1 MQILDHNLAALRRA
15 DPALA
20 EALAR
25 CAPAPDIEV
34 CRARS
39 GAPALSVGGR
49 LECSLE
55 DPLAEARE
63 LARAF
68 LARAREVG
76 ARRLVVFGLGLH
88 SLPQLAA
95 FEGEVL
101 VIEPRLDVVR
111 TVLEQ
116 VDVSDALARAALLA
130 GEDLERV
137 WRHPLFRGPSRGL
150 LLAQPPA
157 RRRAP
162 RLHDALVARFDP
174 GGSRGRL
181 DIAVVPPLHGG
192 SLPVAHACVRALRA
206 LGHRVRDLDLQPFWP
221 AYQALLD
228 GTSELRLRPAGE
240 ALRASLVR
248 IVGELL
254 LARFQAHPPDL
265 LFALA
270 QAPVD
275 AEVLTR
281 IGRLGIPR
289 ALWFCEDFRVMRYW
303 PGLARCYDVIFHLQ
317 PGEFETELRAA
328 GGFGHPLPMGFDPGL
343 HRPVELSSDER
354 ARYGA
359 DLSFVGAAY
368 HNRVQFLPALV
379 PLGLRVWGTGWPA
392 LPAFTSCMPEPNRHQ
407 SSEVSNKIF
416 NASKI
421 NLNLHSSPWTDGV
434 NPVGDYLNPR
444 TFELA
449 GARAFQLVD
458 ERSAL
463 AAAFRPGV
471 ELETFRDL
479 DECRRKIR
487 HYASRPDERAAIA
500 AAGQRRAL
508 AEHTYLHRMGEALR
522 VLEAGPV
529 PLVPRRDARHSVGA
543 VLDAA
548 GAEPGLQAVLRRI
561 DPERELDA
569 EAIRQAVGCGRG
581 PLSREELL
589 LLYLREARGEVVLRD
604 AGAAA

>member
-1 MQILDHNLAALRRA
+1 MQILDRNLAALRRA

-20 EALAR
+20 EAVAH
-25 CAPAPDIEV
+25 CVPAPDIAA
-34 CRARS
+34 CQARS
-39 GAPALSVGGR
+39 GAPGLSVGGR

-55 DPLAEARE
+55 NPVVEARE
-63 LARAF
+63 LAQAF
-68 LARAREVG
+68 LARAGEVG

-88 SLPQLAA
+88 SLAELAD
-95 FEGEVL
+95 FEGELL

-111 TVLEQ
+111 AVLEQ
-116 VDVSDALARAALLA
+116 VDMSSALEHIALLA
-130 GEDLERV
+130 GQDLEPAL
-137 WRHPLFRGPSRGL
+137 RHRAFRGPSRGL
-150 LLAQPPA
+150 LLAHPPA
-157 RRRAP
+157 RRRAAAF
-162 RLHDALVARFDP
+162 HDALAARFDP
-174 GGSRGRL
+174 GGSRARL

-192 SLPVAHACVRALRA
+192 SLPVARACVRAFRA
-206 LGHRVRDLDLQPFWP
+206 LGHRVRDLDLEPFWP
-221 AYQALLD
+221 AYQALLAEA
-228 GTSELRLRPAGE
+228 GELRLRPAGE
-240 ALRASLVR
+240 ALRASLTR

-254 LARFQAHPPDL
+254 LARFQLHPPDL
-265 LFALA
+265 VFALA
-270 QAPVD
+270 QAPLD
-275 AEVLTR
+275 AEILTR

-303 PGLARCYDVIFHLQ
+303 PALARCYDVIFHLQ
-317 PGEFETELRAA
+317 PGEFEGQLRAA
-328 GGFGHPLPMGFDPGL
+328 GGFGHPLPMGFDPEL
-343 HRPVELSSDER
+343 HRPVELSSDEC
-354 ARYGA
+354 ARYGSE
-359 DLSFVGAAY
+359 LSFVGAAY

-379 PLGLRVWGTGWPA
+379 PLGLRIWGTGWPA
-392 LPAFTSCMPEPNRHQ
+392 LPAFAGCMPEPNQRQ
-407 SSEVSNKIF
+407 SSEASNRIF

-463 AAAFRPGV
+463 AASFAPGV

-487 HYASRPDERAAIA
+487 HYLARPDERSAIA
-500 AAGQRRAL
+500 EAGQRRAL
-508 AEHTYLHRMGEALR
+508 AEHSYLHRMREALR

-529 PLVPRRDARHSVGA
+529 PLVPRRDSQSSVGA

-548 GAEPGLQAVLRRI
+548 AAEPGLQAVLRRI
-561 DPERELDA
+561 DAELELDA
-569 EAIRQAVGCGRG
+569 EAIRQAVGRGSG
-581 PLSREELL
+581 PLSRDELL
-589 LLYLREARGEVVLRD
+589 LLYLRESRGEVVLRE